1 MPYHLSTNDDITSYF
16 LIKNNAARRNQRN
29 STKYIQLNFI
39 KYNQNNNNTS
49 ITSPS
54 SRFKIKSSAKKRKK
68 NTNNSKPSSAS
79 NYISDETY
87 SIFKNKK

>member
-1 MPYHLSTNDDITSYF
+1 MTVRTRKAYNQNQKLQKIKKNSDMPYHLSTNDDITSYF

-54 SRFKIKSSAKKRKK
+54 SRFKITNFAKKKK
-68 NTNNSKPSSAS
+68 KHQ
-79 NYISDETY
+79 
-87 SIFKNKK
+87 